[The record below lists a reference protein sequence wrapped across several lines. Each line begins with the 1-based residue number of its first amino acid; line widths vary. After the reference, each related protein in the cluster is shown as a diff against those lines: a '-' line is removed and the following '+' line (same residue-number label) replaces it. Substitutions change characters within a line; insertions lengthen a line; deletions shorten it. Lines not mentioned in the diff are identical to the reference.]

1 MYGKM
6 SWTLPLF
13 GASTTFI
20 HRIQKLYVRYMFKSL
35 SQFNYL
41 RMPLVEQ
48 ELLILLEKMSSRK
61 VLMGFIML
69 DL

>member
-1 MYGKM
+1 
-6 SWTLPLF
+6 
-13 GASTTFI
+13 
-20 HRIQKLYVRYMFKSL
+20 
-35 SQFNYL
+35 
-41 RMPLVEQ
+41 MPLVEQ